1 MNGPC
6 DDGRENTVVL
16 LGFYFSIQAFK
27 NTLWSFE
34 NFWRVL
40 FLILFFRFEA
50 VAQPPFYCF
59 MRKKSKIWTS
69 KNPRK
74 MFLDFKVFSHFRKTQ
89 NWQQHLIFTNL
100 NLLPLVRVC
109 LSAVYLDNWSGYQL
123 VIFICINKY
132 IFFCFHTASFKM
144 LTLSN
149 HKCWKKNLENW
160 PWKCSH
166 EFMVWK
172 MSGFQ
177 INYLKIL
184 KKFAIFSSAFS
195 NSLKEKKPCFSN
207 DWKIILKNQT
217 CYSLKE
223 AKTAFVNVIFCV
235 LVSKCF
241 QMFCRQDFKNAALMF
256 FQLEMEP
263 DLWPAVTAHRP

>member
-1 MNGPC
+1 
-6 DDGRENTVVL
+6 
-16 LGFYFSIQAFK
+16 
-27 NTLWSFE
+27 
-34 NFWRVL
+34 
-40 FLILFFRFEA
+40 
-50 VAQPPFYCF
+50 
-59 MRKKSKIWTS
+59 
-69 KNPRK
+69 
-74 MFLDFKVFSHFRKTQ
+74 
-89 NWQQHLIFTNL
+89 
-100 NLLPLVRVC
+100 
-109 LSAVYLDNWSGYQL
+109 
-123 VIFICINKY
+123 
-132 IFFCFHTASFKM
+132 
-144 LTLSN
+144 
-149 HKCWKKNLENW
+149 
-160 PWKCSH
+160 
-166 EFMVWK
+166 

-256 FQLEMEP
+256 FSTRDGTWFMTCSYCTQAIKTMKSTGCWFDQIVVNNGWTSSAASDRCQRRGRTKASNILINKTKSRCRP
-263 DLWPAVTAHRP
+263 QRSPAESFVDEYIWLCTHTHTHSDVDRHTHTRAGYCVW

>member
-100 NLLPLVRVC
+100 NLLPLVCVC

-149 HKCWKKNLENW
+149 HKCWKKPWKLTLKVQSWIHGLEN
-160 PWKCSH
+160 
-166 EFMVWK
+166 VWLSDK
-172 MSGFQ
+172 LFKNSE
-177 INYLKIL
+177 KICNFFL
-184 KKFAIFSSAFS
+184 CIFK
-195 NSLKEKKPCFSN
+195 LTKEKKKPCFSN

-217 CYSLKE
+217 CYSLNE

-241 QMFCRQDFKNAALMF
+241 QMFCRQDFKNAALMVF
-256 FQLEMEP
+256 FFN
-263 DLWPAVTAHRP
+263 